1 MVPKSNDGDDLD
13 LLLSLQD
20 RVPETPPGSPFPGY
34 LSDEDDVLPRSR
46 KQGRSGGDMS
56 VFRDAVKDC
65 FDYDVEASN
74 SAIKST
80 TKSKKGSSDD
90 TTVVEKFSG
99 LRILNQVVSPTEL
112 SNRISDIRF
121 VRLPAI
127 KNLLQ
132 GDTFSGCWVTIGVL
146 TEKGDQRT
154 SSTGKP
160 YTIWKMGCLDGKTT
174 SVFLF
179 GDAYKRN
186 CNEKD
191 GTIFALFSCG
201 VRKDNSVLFVM
212 RVVHWDFHEEL
223 ILIVISILLLF
234 QENGFSL
241 SVYSAGNILKI
252 GTSADYGV
260 CKGKRKDGIAC
271 TIVINKRRGIYCS
284 YHKQK
289 TSEKYSAVKR
299 TELFGGN
306 LQTAFMDPL
315 KSEKIY
321 MVDPS
326 ISEQRNSANSSAPL
340 KLLSVDAL
348 KKALSQAGKVTTNVY
363 SQGIRFLTEVAG
375 KPDPK
380 QQSNNMKKRVSTST
394 RKEFEREKSCKEPD
408 AKRIKVK
415 GQAAA
420 GEKVNTV
427 GEKMIELE
435 FISSDEEL

>member
-201 VRKDNSVLFVM
+201 VRKDNS
-212 RVVHWDFHEEL
+212 
-223 ILIVISILLLF
+223 
-234 QENGFSL
+234 ENGFSL